1 MIPSMAG
8 PDVLRILNRIR
19 ARGEGNVP
27 LDRIA
32 RLAGWSP
39 FHLHRAFRAVVG
51 ETPKQYQLR
60 LQLERAAVALACTAD
75 SVLDVALAS
84 GFAGH
89 EVFSRAFRRHFG
101 TTPSRYRQ
109 HALAGES
116 PQRRRHH
123 RAMVE
128 ATGPCLTLYHMAT
141 SEPRRVPMPT
151 LSIARQELAAQP
163 ILFVRMRAARHELAT
178 AIGQGLGKAYPLA
191 LSSGAAV
198 VGRPFTRYLSAGP
211 GLLKIEVGMPV
222 SEAAAGQGDVEAG
235 SLPGGPVAV
244 ALHSGSYEQLS
255 ETYAAL
261 ERWIEENG
269 HTAAGAPWES
279 YITDPTEH
287 PDPADW
293 RTEVCW
299 PIR

>member
-1 MIPSMAG
+1 MIRFMAG

-19 ARGEGNVP
+19 TRGERHVP
-27 LDRIA
+27 LDNMA

-39 FHLHRAFRAVVG
+39 FHLHRAFREVVG

-60 LQLERAAVALACTAD
+60 LQLERGAVALACTND

-109 HALAGES
+109 LALTNES
-116 PQRRRHH
+116 PEQRRRH
-123 RAMVE
+123 RALVE
-128 ATGPCLTLYHMAT
+128 STGPCLTLYHMT
-141 SEPRRVPMPT
+141 INESRRVPMPT
-151 LSIARQELAAQP
+151 LSIARQELTAQP
-163 ILFVRMRAARHELAT
+163 ILFVRMRAARHELST

-198 VGRPFTRYLSAGP
+198 VGRPFTRYLTTGP
-211 GLLKIEVGMPV
+211 GLYNIEVGMPV
-222 SEAAAGQGDVEAG
+222 SGTPAGQGDVEAG
-235 SLPGGPVAV
+235 SLPGGAVAV
-244 ALHSGSYEQLS
+244 AVHGGSYEQLS

-269 HTAAGAPWES
+269 HSTAGAPWES
-279 YITDPTEH
+279 YITDPTEL

-293 RTEVCW
+293 RTEVYW
-299 PIR
+299 PIK

>member
-1 MIPSMAG
+1 MIQSMAG

-19 ARGEGNVP
+19 ARGEQHVP
-27 LDRIA
+27 LGNMA

-39 FHLHRAFRAVVG
+39 FHLHRAFREVVG

-60 LQLERAAVALACTAD
+60 LQLERATVALACTND

-109 HALAGES
+109 LALTNES
-116 PQRRRHH
+116 PEQRRRH
-123 RAMVE
+123 RALVE
-128 ATGPCLTLYHMAT
+128 ATGPCLTLYHMT
-141 SEPRRVPMPT
+141 INESRRLPMPT
-151 LSIARQELAAQP
+151 LSIARQELTAQP
-163 ILFVRMRAARHELAT
+163 ILFVRMRAARHELST

-198 VGRPFTRYLSAGP
+198 VGRPFTRYLTTGP
-211 GLLKIEVGMPV
+211 GLFNIEVGMPV
-222 SEAAAGQGDVEAG
+222 SSASGGQGDVEAG
-235 SLPGGPVAV
+235 SLPGGAVAV
-244 ALHSGSYEQLS
+244 AMHGGSYEQLS

-269 HTAAGAPWES
+269 HSTAGAPWES

-293 RTEVCW
+293 RTEVYW
-299 PIR
+299 PIK

>member
-1 MIPSMAG
+1 MAG
-8 PDVLRILNRIR
+8 PDVLRILNRMR
-19 ARGEGNVP
+19 ARGDGHLP
-27 LDRIA
+27 LDSMA

-39 FHLHRAFRAVVG
+39 FHLHRRFREVVG

-60 LQLERAAVALACTAD
+60 LQLERAAVALSSTDD

-101 TTPSRYRQ
+101 TTPTRYRRQ
-109 HALAGES
+109 ALAGES
-116 PQRRRHH
+116 PERRRQH
-123 RAMVE
+123 RILVE

-141 SEPRRVPMPT
+141 SDIRRVPMPT
-151 LSIARQELAAQP
+151 LSIARRELTPQP
-163 ILFVRMRAARHELAT
+163 ILFVRMRAARHELST

-198 VGRPFTRYLSAGP
+198 VGRPFTRYLSTGP
-211 GLLKIEVGMPV
+211 GLFNIEVGMPV
-222 SEAAAGQGDVEAG
+222 SGAPAGQGDVEAG
-235 SLPGGPVAV
+235 SLPGGAVAV
-244 ALHSGSYEQLS
+244 ATHAGSYEQLS

-269 HTAAGAPWES
+269 HSTAGAPWES

-287 PDPADW
+287 PDPAEW
-293 RTEVCW
+293 RTEVYW

>member
-1 MIPSMAG
+1 MMRRMVG

-19 ARGEGNVP
+19 TRGEGHVP
-27 LDRIA
+27 LDGMA
-32 RLAGWSP
+32 QLAGWSP
-39 FHLHRAFRAVVG
+39 FHLHRAFRDVVG

-60 LQLERAAVALACTAD
+60 LQLERAAVTLACTTD
-75 SVLDVALAS
+75 SVLDVALAC
-84 GFAGH
+84 GFASH

-116 PQRRRHH
+116 PERRSRH
-123 RAMVE
+123 RALVE

-141 SEPRRVPMPT
+141 TESRSATMPT
-151 LSIARQELAAQP
+151 LSIARQELTPQP
-163 ILFVRMRAARHELAT
+163 ILFVRLRAARHELST

-198 VGRPFTRYLSAGP
+198 VGRPFTRYLSTGP
-211 GLLKIEVGMPV
+211 GLFDIEVGMPV
-222 SEAAAGQGDVEAG
+222 SGAPAGQGDVEAG
-235 SLPGGPVAV
+235 ALPGGPVAV
-244 ALHSGSYEQLS
+244 AMHGGSYEQLG

-261 ERWIEENG
+261 ERWIEQNG
-269 HTAAGAPWES
+269 HTTAGAPWES

-293 RTEVCW
+293 RTEVYW

>member
-1 MIPSMAG
+1 MIQGMVG
-8 PDVLRILNRIR
+8 PDVLHILNRIR
-19 ARGEGNVP
+19 ARGEGHVP
-27 LDRIA
+27 LDRMA

-39 FHLHRAFRAVVG
+39 FHLHRTFRAVVG

-60 LQLERAAVALACTAD
+60 LQLERASVALACTND
-75 SVLDVALAS
+75 SVLDVALDA
-84 GFAGH
+84 GFAGP

-101 TTPSRYRQ
+101 STPSRYRQ
-109 HALAGES
+109 RALVSES
-116 PQRRRHH
+116 AEQRRRH
-123 RAMVE
+123 RVLVE
-128 ATGPCLTLYHMAT
+128 ATGPCLTLYHMT
-141 SEPRRVPMPT
+141 LNDLRRMPMPT
-151 LSIARQELAAQP
+151 LSIARQELAPQP
-163 ILFVRMRAARHELAT
+163 ILFVRMRAGRHELST

-198 VGRPFTRYLSAGP
+198 VGRPFTRYLSTGP
-211 GLLKIEVGMPV
+211 GLFNIEVGMPV
-222 SEAAAGQGDVEAG
+222 SGPPAGEGDVEAG

-244 ALHSGSYEQLS
+244 AMHGGSYEQLS

-269 HTAAGAPWES
+269 HSTTGAPWES

-293 RTEVCW
+293 RTEVYW
-299 PIR
+299 PIK